1 MDTPHLVAMINDIAD
16 FFEHQG
22 SADEAAAGVE
32 SHVAR
37 YWEQRMRVQMLA
49 HYRSGGEGLSSVSL
63 AAVQLLAREGADASR
78 IHALDG
84 GTGGDAG

>member
-1 MDTPHLVAMINDIAD
+1 MDTPHLVAMINDISD

-22 SADEAAAGVE
+22 NAAEAAAGVE

-37 YWEQRMRVQMLA
+37 YWELRMRVQMLA
-49 HYRSGGEGLSSVSL
+49 HYRAGGEGLSEVSL
-63 AAVQLLAREGADASR
+63 AAVQLLAREGVDAPR

>member
-1 MDTPHLVAMINDIAD
+1 MDTPHLVAMINDISD

-22 SADEAAAGVE
+22 NAAEAAAGVE

-37 YWEQRMRVQMLA
+37 YWELRMRVQMLA
-49 HYRSGGEGLSSVSL
+49 HFRAGGEGLSEVSL
-63 AAVQLLAREGADASR
+63 AAVQLLAREGADAPR